1 MAGSSGV
8 PMVLAVTIF
17 AAILGMFQFGFNT
30 GVTNAPQKEI
40 ELFIKEAY
48 QTRYQETLS
57 DSTVSTIF
65 TLITIAFVIG
75 GMIGGLSGGWLA
87 TKVGRK
93 QGLLYNQILSFTG
106 AILSGCAKPAD
117 SYEMLIIGRLGIGIA
132 CGLFTGLVPLY
143 ITEVAPVHLRGGLG
157 TFNQLAV
164 TSGILLS
171 TLLGLGDVLGSEDYW
186 PVLVALTAIPAVLQ
200 FILLL
205 FLPESPSYLI
215 LERNKLA
222 DGEKALKKLRGT
234 DDIEEELQEIRAE
247 GNNSENS
254 ESMSVLQLLTNKKLR
269 LALFITVCMHL
280 SQQLSGIVAIF
291 YYSTKFFESAGIS
304 ADKSQYATVG
314 VGAIMVT
321 MTIVTIPLMDRL
333 GRRTLHFIGM
343 IGMIVCSILITISLN
358 ISNPEKNDVDPN
370 CNNTETKNC
379 NNEGDSEVTT
389 DGNGIFAI
397 ISTLAFVMFFAF
409 GPGSIPWLITG
420 ELFTQAPR
428 SAAVAIATFV
438 NWTGNLL
445 VGLIFPKM
453 QEQIQEF
460 SFLPFTIILVV
471 LLGILFYYL
480 PETKGIPVNEIEAL
494 FQVPNAWKRPIGR
507 SDRILLQEIRTKQG
521 KTNYGSTNDKGHEAI

>member
-93 QGLLYNQILSFTG
+93 QGLLYNQVLSFTG
-106 AILSGCAKPAD
+106 AILSGSAKAAD

-171 TLLGLGDVLGSEDYW
+171 TLLGLGDVLGSEEYW
-186 PVLVALTAIPAVLQ
+186 PVLVSLTAIPAVLQ

-222 DGEKALKKLRGT
+222 EGEKSLKKLRGT
-234 DDIEEELQEIRAE
+234 NDIEEELQEIMAE
-247 GNNSENS
+247 GNASENS
-254 ESMSVLQLLTNKKLR
+254 ESMSVLQLLKNEKFR
-269 LALFITVCMHL
+269 LALFVTICMHL
-280 SQQLSGIVAIF
+280 TQQLSGIGAIF

-343 IGMIVCSILITISLN
+343 IGMIACSILITISLS
-358 ISNPEKNDVDPN
+358 ISNPENNDVVPD
-370 CNNTETKNC
+370 CNKNETDC
-379 NNEGDSEVTT
+379 NNEDSEVAT

-445 VGLIFPKM
+445 VGLTFPKM

-460 SFLPFTIILVV
+460 SFLPFTIILVFLLCV
-471 LLGILFYYL
+471 LFFYL

-521 KTNYGSTNDKGHEAI
+521 KNNYGSTDDKGHEAI